1 MPLLALF
8 AAAAMGQGSSP
19 AIGSQPLQAAV
30 SRASAEGFRGQ
41 VVAGDKR
48 SIAFD
53 QVVGLDRAPD
63 RWIWGSV
70 SKQVTATLV
79 MTQVERGRLSLDDT
93 VRKWLP
99 EFANAET
106 GQATVRDLLQ
116 HTSGLAN
123 PDGGEPDQAM
133 PAFYARRGGSLGGAA
148 DALGICAGA
157 AAGERGT
164 FRYNN
169 CDTIVAGAILERSS
183 GQSFS
188 TLLKTRLARP
198 FKLYSMRLT
207 RDGETL
213 RPIAGRWM
221 NVANLGPAG
230 AVTGSARDLLRF
242 NQALLSGKLISDAG
256 MAVMWKGEPKLGYVA
271 LGAWEFSAR
280 LRGCGSAV
288 RLVERR
294 GEVAGVQ
301 SRNIIA
307 PELGKSL
314 VVFTDQAERD
324 FGEIWR
330 GAGLSFDLASA
341 AFCGG

>member
-1 MPLLALF
+1 M
-8 AAAAMGQGSSP
+8 
-19 AIGSQPLQAAV
+19 

-41 VVAGDKR
+41 VVAGDAE
-48 SIAFD
+48 SITFD
-53 QVVGLDRAPD
+53 RVVGLNRAPE

-70 SKQVTATLV
+70 SKQVTAALV

-99 EFANAET
+99 EFENAET

-123 PDGGEPDQAM
+123 PNGAEPAEAI
-133 PAFYARRGGSLGGAA
+133 PAFYTRRGRKIGGTA

-157 AAGERGT
+157 AAGARGT

-188 TLLKTRLARP
+188 TLLRTRFARP
-198 FKLYSMRLT
+198 YKLSSMRLT

-242 NQALLSGKLISDAG
+242 NQALLSGKVISDAG
-256 MAVMWKGEPKLGYVA
+256 MSIMWKGEPKLGYVA

-280 LRGCGSAV
+280 LRGCGSPV

-301 SRNIIA
+301 SRNMIA
-307 PELGKSL
+307 PELGQSL
-314 VVFTDQAERD
+314 VVFTDQADRD

-341 AFCGG
+341 AFCRG